1 MVVAMLSSSI
11 SVILLSDKN
20 PLNSFSFSS
29 NTYTFQQTY
38 NALGCGKNAFFF
50 AFFRKI
56 ILLIPLIYLLP
67 FILPS
72 YGVYAVVLAEPISD
86 LMTTIL
92 NGIYFKHF
100 VKKTL
105 A

>member
-1 MVVAMLSSSI
+1 MKPHDAVNETKLDSFIRTLRFRKIKSDLKKCE
-11 SVILLSDKN
+11 VICD
-20 PLNSFSFSS
+20 
-29 NTYTFQQTY
+29 
-38 NALGCGKNAFFF
+38 LGCGKNAFFF